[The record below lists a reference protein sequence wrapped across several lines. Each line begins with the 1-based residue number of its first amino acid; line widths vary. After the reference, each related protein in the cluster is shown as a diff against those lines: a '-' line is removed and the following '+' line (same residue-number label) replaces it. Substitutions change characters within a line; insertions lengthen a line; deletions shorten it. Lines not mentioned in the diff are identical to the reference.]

1 MRVGVVG
8 GGFMGVWLRREL
20 SAHHQMLIYD
30 VDPAR
35 CGTESLEELAKWA
48 EVVEDLILPAE
59 TGRWSDGFQPS
70 MSRDFYGLLERRRC
84 LYLD

>member
-35 CGTESLEELAKWA
+35 SDARSLEELAKWA
-48 EVVEDLILPAE
+48 EIVEDLILPAE
-59 TGRWSDGFQPS
+59 TERWSNSFQPS
-70 MSRDFYGLLERRRC
+70 MSRDFYGPLER
-84 LYLD
+84 Y